1 MLPSEQIQRYLHLN
15 KEYDIFPNELLRQK
29 MDISEEE
36 FLGLQQG
43 TGTLQS
49 INQAFLHLPHLQHV
63 VLDDKPH
70 SSQWWRQKKDELT
83 NIQKLLIQA
92 TELASFIQT
101 SQKDQ
106 KPNESLANT

>member
-1 MLPSEQIQRYLHLN
+1 MINLQIREKSNFEYFEKNISGLSKEEIIEYYL
-15 KEYDIFPNELLRQK
+15 EYIE
-29 MDISEEE
+29 
-36 FLGLQQG
+36 
-43 TGTLQS
+43 
-49 INQAFLHLPHLQHV
+49 QHV